1 MTKQE
6 RWNIIIL
13 VIFQKGG
20 VVMAQKNNV
29 PSRGN
34 NISMQ
39 KYVSSLMEQL
49 PQWDDMQTS
58 TDEARGFATISGKRD
73 GMRFSLTIDKSELGE
88 TRTQSVYTE
97 LSRKSDYKDEV
108 HRLRQQGLKQR
119 EIALRLG
126 ISQSLVSKL
135 LND

>member
-1 MTKQE
+1 MTK
-6 RWNIIIL
+6 
-13 VIFQKGG
+13 
-20 VVMAQKNNV
+20 KNNL
-29 PSRGN
+29 PSHGN

-49 PQWDDMQTS
+49 PAWENVQTS
-58 TDEARGFATISGKRD
+58 TDETRGFATISGTRD
-73 GMRFSLTIDKSELGE
+73 GMRFSLTIDKSEFGE
-88 TRTQSVYTE
+88 TRTQSVYPE
-97 LSRKSDYKDEV
+97 LPRKSDYKDEV